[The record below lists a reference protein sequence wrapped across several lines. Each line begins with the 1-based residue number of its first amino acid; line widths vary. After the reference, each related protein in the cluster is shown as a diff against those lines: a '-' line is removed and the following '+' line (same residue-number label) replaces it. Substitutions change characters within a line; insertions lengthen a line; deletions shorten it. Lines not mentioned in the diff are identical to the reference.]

1 MLGWELLPYFIK
13 ISCLDGDEGVGGAG
27 KRNAFD
33 IRLPFSKRR
42 SEAVA
47 KVQFTEA
54 IQGTGEGLKTL
65 AAMV

>member
-1 MLGWELLPYFIK
+1 MLGLGLLLYFTK

-42 SEAVA
+42 SEAAA

-54 IQGTGEGLKTL
+54 IQGAGEGLKSL
-65 AAMV
+65 ASMV